1 MFRDVRAL
9 LRHAKKV
16 QSGTRVIGNGQDEE
30 EFCVELG
37 ISWLSWWFEL
47 MLPTT
52 GVSEMSRRKELTA
65 HLSPET
71 IATILSMGSLKKVE
85 IRFLLLSQ
93 GTPLSPAASHLL
105 SQSLTNSRNL
115 THLDLSEKYDTTYE
129 FCLAPHATQLGE
141 SLKNLPLEHLKI
153 WGS

>member
-1 MFRDVRAL
+1 MEETAIMFRDIRAL
-9 LRHAKKV
+9 LRHAKQV

-65 HLSPET
+65 YLSPET
-71 IATILSMGSLKKVE
+71 IATILSMGSLKRSK
-85 IRFLLLSQ
+85 F
-93 GTPLSPAASHLL
+93 A
-105 SQSLTNSRNL
+105 
-115 THLDLSEKYDTTYE
+115 
-129 FCLAPHATQLGE
+129 FCF
-141 SLKNLPLEHLKI
+141 
-153 WGS
+153 